1 MPEAQKNCNA
11 HAPHGLEIPKT
22 LQERM
27 LKFFLKAK
35 AQRNNA
41 DKGKEPPESDE
52 PQNPIEINDRSSG
65 SE

>member
-1 MPEAQKNCNA
+1 MPNADKNCNA

-27 LKFFLKAK
+27 LKFFLKTE

-41 DKGKEPPESDE
+41 EKDKEPPESDE
-52 PQNPIEINDRSSG
+52 PQIPIDINDGSSG
-65 SE
+65 SD